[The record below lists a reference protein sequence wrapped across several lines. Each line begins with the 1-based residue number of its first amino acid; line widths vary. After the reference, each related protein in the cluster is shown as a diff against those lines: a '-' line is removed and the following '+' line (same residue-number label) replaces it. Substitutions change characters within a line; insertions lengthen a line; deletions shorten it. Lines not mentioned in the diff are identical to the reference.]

1 MPSMPFHLHH
11 RPTAVRRGLTLIE
24 VLIASVILAVAGL
37 AALELLSQSDANSL
51 FARRQAL
58 AAVEAER
65 MLEES
70 AELVRQR
77 QSAQRSARLDDG
89 DAAEALVGCHAEI
102 REARDRVGLGHS
114 GRTEVRVDVVRLTA
128 EILDPRGNSLVR
140 LERMVPTAIAE
151 EAP

>member
-1 MPSMPFHLHH
+1 MRRSRVVRAREASARLAQVPTFVLHGDKDDNV
-11 RPTAVRRGLTLIE
+11 P
-24 VLIASVILAVAGL
+24 
-37 AALELLSQSDANSL
+37 LS
-51 FARRQAL
+51 
-58 AAVEAER
+58 EAER

-89 DAAEALVGCHAEI
+89 DAAEALVGCHADI